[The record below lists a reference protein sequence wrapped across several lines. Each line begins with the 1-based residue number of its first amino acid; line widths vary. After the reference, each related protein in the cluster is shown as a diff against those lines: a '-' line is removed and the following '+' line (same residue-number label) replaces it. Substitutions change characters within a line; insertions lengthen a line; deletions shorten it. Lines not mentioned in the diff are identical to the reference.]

1 MSPKKENK
9 ENTEERKSQILEA
22 ATKVF
27 ARSGFN
33 KARMDDIVEESGLS
47 KGTLYWYFDSKDDII
62 IAILKRVLG
71 YEFRKLELIRDS
83 DASAR
88 QRLEEFVAFMVK
100 DIDRLMPI
108 MPLFYDFFALG
119 LRQKKVRL
127 VLGELLKMMNDT
139 MAPIIREGIENGE
152 FREVDVEEATL
163 AVGAM
168 LEGTM
173 VVWTYDPDTVDVLKQ
188 LKAGMNM
195 LLQGLLLRPDEESN

>member
-9 ENTEERKSQILEA
+9 ENTEERKSQILDA

-27 ARSGFN
+27 AKSGFN

-47 KGTLYWYFDSKDDII
+47 KGTLYWYFKSKDDII

-83 DASAR
+83 GASAR
-88 QRLEEFVAFMVK
+88 ERLEEFVGFMVK

-127 VLGELLKMMNDT
+127 VLAELLKMMNDT
-139 MAPIIREGIENGE
+139 MAPIIRDGIENGE
-152 FREVDVEEATL
+152 FREVDEEEATL

-168 LEGTM
+168 LEGTL
-173 VVWTYDPDTVDVLKQ
+173 VVWTYDPDSVDVLKQ

-195 LLQGLLLRPDEESN
+195 LLQGLLLRPDEE

>member
-9 ENTEERKSQILEA
+9 ENTEERRSQILDA

-27 ARSGFN
+27 ARFGFN

-71 YEFRKLELIRDS
+71 YEFRKLESIRDS

-88 QRLEEFVAFMVK
+88 QRLEEFVAFMVN
-100 DIDRLMPI
+100 DIDHMMPI

-119 LRQKKVRL
+119 LRQKKVRF
-127 VLGELLKMMNDT
+127 VLAELLKVMNDT
-139 MAPIIREGIENGE
+139 MGPIIQEGIKNGE
-152 FREVDVEEATL
+152 FRPVDVHEATL

-168 LEGTM
+168 LEGTLI
-173 VVWTYDPDTVDVLKQ
+173 VWTYDPDEVDVLKQ

-195 LLQGLLLRPDEESN
+195 LLQGLLLRPADE

>member
-9 ENTEERKSQILEA
+9 ENTEERRSQILDA

-27 ARSGFN
+27 ARFGFN

-62 IAILKRVLG
+62 IAILKRILS
-71 YEFRKLELIRDS
+71 YEFRKLESIRDS

-100 DIDRLMPI
+100 DVDRLMPI

-127 VLGELLKMMNDT
+127 VLAELLKMMNDT
-139 MAPIIREGIENGE
+139 MAPIIRDGIEKGE
-152 FREVDVEEATL
+152 FRAVDVNEATL

-173 VVWTYDPDTVDVLKQ
+173 VVWTYDPDEVDVLKQ

-195 LLQGLLLRPDEESN
+195 LLQGLLLRPADE